1 MDFEHPE
8 TWTEEQRER
17 FRVVQ
22 RYEADLRE
30 KHPALYAHYLKCEI
44 EDGILPHSLGIQLA
58 KILEQDFCI
67 DGIIMTAYFLT
78 FRQYTTYQHNVRR
91 SLDD

>member
-22 RYEADLRE
+22 KYEAALR
-30 KHPALYAHYLKCEI
+30 KNHPDLYAYYLQCEI
-44 EDGILPHSLGIQLA
+44 ADGVLPHSLGL
-58 KILEQDFCI
+58 KLTNILEKEFCI
-67 DGIIMTAYFLT
+67 DGVLRTAYFLT
-78 FRQYTTYQHNVRR
+78 FRGYTEYQHNMRQ
-91 SLDD
+91 SLDE